1 MPVTTVWLSLE
12 KEAWMWE
19 QGAGRRG
26 ADSGMLSST
35 RRLYNVM
42 VRDVALESELSSQPN
57 SAIY

>member
-1 MPVTTVWLSLE
+1 MPVTTVWLSPE

-19 QGAGRRG
+19 QGVGGWG
-26 ADSGMLSST
+26 ADSVMLSST

-42 VRDVALESELSSQPN
+42 VWNVALDSELSSQPN